1 MCLTEKF
8 CCTLKGISLEEKA
21 WSCSFQGKPP
31 WRCPV
36 GIWIY
41 LRTSTYLETQPFGF
55 VRNFRFL
62 LQLGNIIH
70 ILIRYLVDTNL
81 KISLQQNLLTLLS
94 RRLRHITCKMPE
106 TKNTCCN
113 KGYTLILTLVLF
125 QPAQREAMICARNR
139 VLCCVDICREKSPPL
154 CSTIDRPP
162 WFCLKCSE
170 MQL

>member
-8 CCTLKGISLEEKA
+8 CCTLKGVSLEEKA

-70 ILIRYLVDTNL
+70 ILIHYLVDTNL
-81 KISLQQNLLTLLS
+81 KIPLQQNLLTLVS

-113 KGYTLILTLVLF
+113 KGQYPDLDSSFVPASPKRSHDLCQKSGALLCRHLQREVTTSVQYCRQTTLVL
-125 QPAQREAMICARNR
+125 
-139 VLCCVDICREKSPPL
+139 
-154 CSTIDRPP
+154 
-162 WFCLKCSE
+162 SE
-170 MQL
+170 MF